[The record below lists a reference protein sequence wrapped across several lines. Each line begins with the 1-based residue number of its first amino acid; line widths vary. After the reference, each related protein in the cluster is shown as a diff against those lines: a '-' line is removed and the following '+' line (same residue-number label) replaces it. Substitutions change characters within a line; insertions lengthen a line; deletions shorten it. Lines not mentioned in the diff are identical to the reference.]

1 MVLRLPDS
9 ILQPKKL
16 MTCSSLTGDVIVIL
30 RGEIASLVVL
40 RKRPTKKANSDK
52 TRKEVGNIADYLKV
66 IESCLLSS
74 SSLKDNGPISFL
86 YLARRL
92 IKIVPLR
99 LLYAAKIGGEKD
111 SI

>member
-1 MVLRLPDS
+1 MIS
-9 ILQPKKL
+9 
-16 MTCSSLTGDVIVIL
+16 

-40 RKRPTKKANSDK
+40 RKSPIKKANSDK
-52 TRKEVGNIADYLKV
+52 TRKDGREYCALLGVRV

-74 SSLKDNGPISFL
+74 SILKDNGPISFL

-92 IKIVPLR
+92 IKISPLR

-111 SI
+111 SIGFVVAISIGKIQLDL

>member
-1 MVLRLPDS
+1 MIS
-9 ILQPKKL
+9 
-16 MTCSSLTGDVIVIL
+16 

-40 RKRPTKKANSDK
+40 RKSPIKKANSDK
-52 TRKEVGNIADYLKV
+52 TRKDGREYCALLGVRV

-74 SSLKDNGPISFL
+74 SILKDNGPISFL

-92 IKIVPLR
+92 IKISPLR

-111 SI
+111 